1 MKILVVGGG
10 GREHALVWKIAQ
22 SPLVKKIYCAPGNPG
37 IAQHAECVPLRPEDI
52 LGILQFV
59 REKSIDLTV
68 VGPEDPLTMGI
79 ADKLTEKGFPVFG
92 PTAAC
97 AEIEGSK
104 VFCKELLHKAG
115 IPTGAFRVFEDAH
128 DAHDYVDAVGA
139 PIVVKADGLAKGKG
153 VIVCK
158 TVEEA
163 HAAVKR
169 IGEDRAFGKAG
180 ERIIVEECLIGDEL
194 SLLAITDGKTILPM
208 EPAQD
213 HKAAYEGDTGPNT
226 GGMGAYSPVPSVTPA
241 LRAQVE
247 EKIIV
252 PTIHALRMKGR
263 RYKGV
268 LYAGLML
275 TPTGPQVLEYNC
287 RWGDPEAQP
296 LVMRIKSD
304 LAPVLLAA
312 AEGRLADASV
322 EWDPR
327 PAVCVVMASGGY
339 PGAYEKGKA
348 IEGLDAAAKLDDVM
362 VFHAGTAE
370 SDGRI
375 VTAGGRVL
383 GVTALGKDIGEARDR
398 AYAAA
403 AMIRWEGARYRTDIG
418 HRAMKNA

>member
-22 SPLVKKIYCAPGNPG
+22 SPLAKKIYCAPGNPG

-79 ADKLTEKGFPVFG
+79 ADKLTGKGFPVFG

-158 TVEEA
+158 TVAEA
-163 HAAVKR
+163 HAAVKVV
-169 IGEDRAFGKAG
+169 GEDRAFGKAG
-180 ERIIVEECLIGDEL
+180 DRIIVEECLVGDEL
-194 SLLAITDGKTILPM
+194 SLLAITDGKTIIPM

-213 HKAAYEGDTGPNT
+213 HKAAFDGDTGPNT
-226 GGMGAYSPVPSVTPA
+226 GGMGAYSPVPGVTPA

-247 EKIIV
+247 EKVII

-275 TPTGPQVLEYNC
+275 TANGPQVLEYNC

-304 LAPVLLAA
+304 LVPVLLAA
-312 AEGRLADASV
+312 AEGRLDETSV
-322 EWDPR
+322 EWDVR

-339 PGAYEKGKA
+339 PGPYEKGKP
-348 IEGLDAAAKLDDVM
+348 ITGLDDAAKLEDVM

-383 GVTALGKDIGEARDR
+383 GVTALGKDIKEARER
-398 AYAAA
+398 AYSAA

-418 HRAMKNA
+418 HRAMS

>member
-22 SPLVKKIYCAPGNPG
+22 SPLAKKIYCAPGNPG

-79 ADKLTEKGFPVFG
+79 ADKLTGKGFPVFG

-158 TVEEA
+158 TVAEA
-163 HAAVKR
+163 HAAVKVV
-169 IGEDRAFGKAG
+169 GEDRAFGKAG
-180 ERIIVEECLIGDEL
+180 DRIIVEECLVGDEL
-194 SLLAITDGKTILPM
+194 SLLAITDGKTIIPM

-213 HKAAYEGDTGPNT
+213 HKAAFDGDTGPNT
-226 GGMGAYSPVPSVTPA
+226 GGMGAYSPVPGVTPA

-247 EKIIV
+247 EKVII

-275 TPTGPQVLEYNC
+275 TANGPQVLEYNC

-304 LAPVLLAA
+304 LVPVLLAA
-312 AEGRLADASV
+312 AEGRLDETSV
-322 EWDPR
+322 EWDVR

-339 PGAYEKGKA
+339 PGPYEKGKP
-348 IEGLDAAAKLDDVM
+348 ITGLDDAAKLEDVM

-383 GVTALGKDIGEARDR
+383 GVTALGKDIKEARER

-418 HRAMKNA
+418 HRAMS